1 MKKCWYLENCPY
13 CKDTDSYNPTC
24 PAYMEMSYL
33 MDTSNLPENK
43 QYPIILTPP
52 PEDYDEYVRL
62 KNIKDNIVKFV
73 EGGNNLYIYSKN
85 FGNGKTSWS
94 IKLLHQYFNEIWIG
108 NGFRT
113 RGIFI
118 NVPTFLND
126 LKNNISSKDKSFE
139 RMKNRISDVDLLV
152 WDDIAATKLS
162 NYDYN
167 NLLSYIDTRVLKGL
181 SNIYTGNIIPEDLD
195 QYVGNR
201 LASRIANQSTH
212 VQLVGEDRRQVRW

>member
-1 MKKCWYLENCPY
+1 MKSGGLDLE
-13 CKDTDSYNPTC
+13 
-24 PAYMEMSYL
+24 
-33 MDTSNLPENK
+33 
-43 QYPIILTPP
+43 Q
-52 PEDYDEYVRL
+52 
-62 KNIKDNIVKFV
+62 
-73 EGGNNLYIYSKN
+73 
-85 FGNGKTSWS
+85 
-94 IKLLHQYFNEIWIG
+94 
-108 NGFRT
+108 
-113 RGIFI
+113 GIFI
-118 NVPTFLND
+118 NVHLLND

-139 RMKNRISDVDLLV
+139 RMKNRLSDVDLLV